1 MVPILLWRWPKL
13 LIVALLAALQPGALA
28 SEPAVWQAPGR
39 RAATPLSAARLAVAQ
54 KPEVLDRLLV
64 SIGDEAITQ
73 SDVEREYG
81 IELLLEGKTPSEIPD
96 AATLQQT
103 CERLVNQRLL
113 ALESPTGAAVPE
125 NLKAA
130 ALQELVEV
138 RNRFPN
144 PGAYQTALETLA
156 TNEQEL
162 LGRLIEQRQIL
173 QTIDQR
179 LRPAA
184 APEAAEIETY
194 YRETFVPEYLRRNKG
209 PAPPLAEVENQ
220 IRELVVQKKIDQLLA
235 QWLEELKSRRRVR
248 WHSF

>member
-1 MVPILLWRWPKL
+1 ML
-13 LIVALLAALQPGALA
+13 ALLAAT
-28 SEPAVWQAPGR
+28 S
-39 RAATPLSAARLAVAQ
+39 LSAARQAVAPQ
-54 KPEVLDRLLV
+54 REVLDRILA
-64 SIGDEAITQ
+64 SIGDEAITR

-81 IELLLEGKTPSEIPD
+81 IELLLEGQAPGEIPD
-96 AATLQQT
+96 SATLRQT

-113 ALESPTGAAVPE
+113 ALESSTSVAVPE
-125 NLKAA
+125 SLKAA
-130 ALQELVEV
+130 ALQDLEGV
-138 RNRFPN
+138 RKRFPN
-144 PGAYQTALETLA
+144 SDAYQSALETLG

-179 LRPAA
+179 LRPTATA
-184 APEAAEIETY
+184 EAAEIETY
-194 YRETFVPEYLRRNKG
+194 YRETFVPEYLRGNRG

-235 QWLEELKSRRRVR
+235 QWLEELKTRRQVR